1 MKTVSFITWC
11 CYFSTSLGLPSKHTR
26 QTSDPGNLDNFVFPE
41 WDITNF
47 DGDCSPGG
55 CILTFNM
62 SSPATASEPAI
73 TASCDINGDELDWQ
87 QCISTPSKS
96 QAAAAASESDE
107 EEEGAVWARPFDATD
122 MFVVSIQHRY
132 ANASLTPTRW
142 YNVTGN
148 LTVDFEKMDLPANF
162 TVMGTWVDEAWW
174 WLNVR
179 SVEETG
185 SEKGCVGQDHRV
197 CEPVRNADGS
207 IKGFMHLESEHRLVK
222 RG

>member
-1 MKTVSFITWC
+1 MKTICFITWC
-11 CYFSTSLGLPSKHTR
+11 CYFSTSLGLPFKHAR

-41 WDITNF
+41 WAITNF

-62 SSPATASEPAI
+62 SSPETASEPAI
-73 TASCDINGDELDWQ
+73 TASCNINGDELDWQ
-87 QCISTPSKS
+87 QCASTPSDPE
-96 QAAAAASESDE
+96 AADDE
-107 EEEGAVWARPFDATD
+107 EEEGAVWARPFDAVD
-122 MFVVSIQHRY
+122 MFVVSIQHRF
-132 ANASLTPTRW
+132 ANASLAPTRF

-148 LTVDFEKMDLPANF
+148 LTVDFEQVDLPADF
-162 TVMGTWVDEAWW
+162 TVMGTWVDEAWY

-179 SVEETG
+179 SVEDGGGE
-185 SEKGCVGQDHRV
+185 SCMGQDHHV

-207 IKGFMHLESEHRLVK
+207 IKGFMHLEKEHRLVK